1 MNSRKDSKEIAQQRL
16 MFEKY
21 LAKFDYGINPKV
33 VFARDEEDCR
43 KYRFP
48 ASQKLWEAWLACAKA
63 NQNI

>member
-1 MNSRKDSKEIAQQRL
+1 MNSRKDPKEIAKQRL
-16 MFEKY
+16 MFEKH
-21 LAKFDYGINPKV
+21 LASIEYGINPKV